1 MTDPQSAEAVRAED
15 RAHGQCAQ
23 CGRTGTASREL
34 RGDSALY
41 SWPYGGTERYVCRGP
56 CRDEVRAR
64 IRNATPPEGFMVPP
78 DLAETITAYFDEHMP
93 AALEWLA
100 RPIDDDAP
108 EIPPTR
114 RQQLRNRITGW
125 RERAARRAYKTIAGD
140 WPHNR
145 EDDW

>member
-1 MTDPQSAEAVRAED
+1 MTDPQSAEAVRASD
-15 RAHGQCAQ
+15 RAHGLGHRFTRREGTDWLTDHLAWLMRN
-23 CGRTGTASREL
+23 GRIGTREAEAWFPEQARGTAPE
-34 RGDSALY
+34 
-41 SWPYGGTERYVCRGP
+41 PTPGG
-56 CRDEVRAR
+56 
-64 IRNATPPEGFMVPP
+64 FLVPP
-78 DLAETITAYFDEHMP
+78 GFADQLSSYFDEHMP

-114 RQQLRNRITGW
+114 RQRLRNRITGW

-140 WPHNR
+140 WPDNR